1 MTGTEG
7 VSGGGQR
14 MSTFSKVH
22 TKETGPNSML
32 VQETAKG
39 KSVHKTHVIVLR
51 HGTDPVRPRHTGVDA
66 DLLSQSCCPSLSL
79 TVASRL
85 VVP

>member
-1 MTGTEG
+1 ML
-7 VSGGGQR
+7 
-14 MSTFSKVH
+14 TFSKVQ

-51 HGTDPVRPRHTGVDA
+51 HGTDPVRPRHTGVG
-66 DLLSQSCCPSLSL
+66 CCYDFQNCQ
-79 TVASRL
+79 
-85 VVP
+85 